1 MFVTVFWPLLES
13 VAFIVLKTKENL
25 GRNTKKWVLAK
36 DEDVMMLMR
45 RRRIVNVKW
54 SLGGCD

>member
-1 MFVTVFWPLLES
+1 MFVTIFWPLLEL
-13 VAFIVLKTKENL
+13 VAFTTLKTKDNL

-36 DEDVMMLMR
+36 DEDVMMMMR

-54 SLGGCD
+54 GL